1 MTSRFAGVTRWFL
14 YLLVA
19 SIAIGAVLAIV
30 IVIAGTW
37 GYFETRVLMT
47 TGAIALASILGMACA
62 AASSRYGSPLPFV
75 GVGLAAL
82 TGVLLIVGIWTPSPV
97 DLFWRVTASVGVLAG
112 ASAWAS
118 VASLARLTPGHRWSQ
133 WLAGGTVF
141 AFAAIVVGIIFLEPQ
156 GEAVYR
162 ALAVVGILTAAF
174 GLLVPV
180 FHFLDR
186 HAFVAPATE
195 AAAPMPADTLEA
207 IDAELAGLRA
217 QVAELEARRAA
228 LSADG

>member
-14 YLLVA
+14 YLLIA
-19 SIAIGAVLAIV
+19 SIAVGALLAIV
-30 IVIAGTW
+30 IVLGGTW
-37 GYFETRVLMT
+37 GYFESRVLMT

-62 AASSRYGSPLPFV
+62 AASSRSGSPLPFV

-82 TGVLLIVGIWTPSPV
+82 TGVLLIVGIWMDNPG
-97 DLFWRVTASVGVLAG
+97 DAFWRVTASVGVLAG

-118 VASLARLTPGHRWSQ
+118 VVSLARLTPGHRWSQ
-133 WLAGGTVF
+133 WLAGATVF

-156 GEAVYR
+156 DDAVYR
-162 ALAVVGILTAAF
+162 GLAVVGILTAAF

-186 HAFVAPATE
+186 HAF
-195 AAAPMPADTLEA
+195 AAAPVPAHPMPPDTLAA
-207 IDAELAGLRA
+207 IDAELAELRA